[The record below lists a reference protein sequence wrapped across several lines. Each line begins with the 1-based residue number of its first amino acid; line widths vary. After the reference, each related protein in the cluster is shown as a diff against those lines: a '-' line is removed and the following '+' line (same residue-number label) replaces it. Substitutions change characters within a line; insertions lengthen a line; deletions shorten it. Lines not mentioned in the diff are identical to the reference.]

1 MTAVPQNEAIDMLQS
16 LLDELSK
23 AEELLTQYELAKDKR
38 IKAILKFYGPKTD
51 VVTAERE
58 ELVDRI
64 TSIYSVHRDFLT
76 EGKGKMVVLRG
87 GTLSAKLTA
96 TSLVV
101 DNEKVAMRY
110 IKRMGRLR
118 MFTRLGKR
126 TLDKDALKKDPEFV
140 DKAPGMHLDQPEN
153 LTIKLPKLGIERIRR
168 LHPLRTT
175 LDRTD

>member
-1 MTAVPQNEAIDMLQS
+1 MTAVPQTEAIDTLQS
-16 LLDELSK
+16 LLDSLSK
-23 AEELLTQYELAKDKR
+23 TEGLLGQAELAKNR
-38 IKAILKFYGPKTD
+38 QIKAVLDKYGPKVDALT
-51 VVTAERE
+51 TIRE

-64 TSIYSVHRDFLT
+64 TSIYSLHRGFLT

-87 GTLSAKLTA
+87 GTLSAKLAA

-101 DNEKVAMRY
+101 DNEKAAMSY

-126 TLDKDALKKDPEFV
+126 TLNKDALKKDPEFV
-140 DKAPGMHLDQPEN
+140 DRAPGMHLDQPEN

>member
-1 MTAVPQNEAIDMLQS
+1 MVDVPQNEAIDTLQT
-16 LLDELSK
+16 LLDELARTES
-23 AEELLTQYELAKDKR
+23 LLGQYELAKDKS
-38 IKAILKFYGPKTD
+38 IKVILDMYGSKADILT
-51 VVTAERE
+51 TIRE

-64 TSIYSVHRDFLT
+64 TSIYSLHRAFLT
-76 EGKGKMVVLRG
+76 EGSGKTIVFRG
-87 GTLSAKLTA
+87 GTLSAKLAT

-101 DNEKVAMRY
+101 DNEKAAMSY

-140 DKAPGMHLDQPEN
+140 DKAPGIHLDQPEN

-175 LDRTD
+175 LNRND